1 MIGLDVLKPY
11 ATAILAGAWVL
22 SLIAVGAWQRHDGA
36 TAERL
41 DWQERETAQAR
52 AAAAEIQ
59 RLQAT
64 ARQAEQDHAMEMAA
78 VGSAMERRISD
89 ATKQREADRTAV
101 SRGTLRLYDRPA
113 GLAAGGCGVPAPGA
127 AAGERDGRAAGE
139 LSSEVTADL
148 LDLVNDA
155 DLLAGQLA
163 ECQAVIRS
171 DRELIHGLMG
181 AGPQ

>member
-1 MIGLDVLKPY
+1 MTALLALLRPY
-11 ATAILAGAWVL
+11 ATASIAAAWVL

-41 DWQERETAQAR
+41 GWQERETASAR

-89 ATKQREADRTAV
+89 ATKQREADRAAV

-113 GLAAGGCGVPAPGA
+113 GLAAGGCGLPAPGA

-139 LSSEVTADL
+139 LSAAAAADL

-163 ECQAVIRS
+163 ECQDVVRR
-171 DRELIHGLMG
+171 DRDRAESGVR
-181 AGPQ
+181 

>member
-1 MIGLDVLKPY
+1 MTAWLALLRPY
-11 ATAILAGAWVL
+11 ATAIVAGAWVL

-36 TAERL
+36 VAERT
-41 DWQERETAQAR
+41 DWQERDNQTMRDAHALIE
-52 AAAAEIQ
+52 

-89 ATKQREADRTAV
+89 ANKQREADRAAV

-113 GLAAGGCGVPAPGA
+113 GLAAGSCGVPAPGA

-139 LSSEVTADL
+139 LSGETTRDL

-155 DLLAGQLA
+155 DLVAGQLA
-163 ECQAVIRS
+163 ECQAVVRK
-171 DRELIHGLMG
+171 DRGLMG
-181 AGPQ
+181 VAPH